1 MLYIYERIH
10 TPKLGMYPTIYGLM
24 TTCKNP
30 AITPERKS
38 LKETIL
44 RITS

>member
-1 MLYIYERIH
+1 MYERTQ
-10 TPKLGMYPTIYGLM
+10 TPKTGMYPITKGVM
-24 TTCKNP
+24 KACKIP
-30 AITPERKS
+30 AIIPERKS